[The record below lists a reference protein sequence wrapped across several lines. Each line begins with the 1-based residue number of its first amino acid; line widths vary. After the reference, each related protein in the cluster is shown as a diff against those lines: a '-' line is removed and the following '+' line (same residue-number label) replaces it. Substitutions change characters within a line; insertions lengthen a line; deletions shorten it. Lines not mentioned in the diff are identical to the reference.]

1 MRAGGLAESE
11 QASVAPVV
19 APAAPLPSRPGGTD
33 SLPGPVADPGAPR
46 PRVDAPLVRAARE
59 GADMVGDACVV
70 WRVADDGRRLE
81 PAATHHRD
89 SRLRHALEAF
99 LHQATFDPASH
110 WPGQVV
116 RHGAPVRLRKARLI
130 DMGVDTGVG
139 MRRAHALL
147 VPVLDGGRVVA
158 VAAVLRETREPE
170 YSLREEVI
178 LRRTVGK
185 VMAGASKDLGR
196 ALHAAG
202 TLTFNAPPEP
212 AGVDVGGGG
221 GGDHDHHDDRGGR
234 GGGGGDDDGGMGEGP
249 EWGARPNWLMEHVGV
264 GVWITDRDGVTTY
277 VNNAMTALLGVPSPT
292 LIGRP
297 MGELLDDV
305 PQMVRGEYC
314 TQEERCDRRVTQPDG
329 RHVWLEMT
337 SSPLI
342 DDQGRRRGTVNTAID
357 VTERK
362 KVELAARQRVPRA
375 HRRL

>member
-1 MRAGGLAESE
+1 MSAGGLTETE
-11 QASVAPVV
+11 HASLAPVLP
-19 APAAPLPSRPGGTD
+19 PAAPASSRPGPTE
-33 SLPGPVADPGAPR
+33 SLPGPATDPGAPR
-46 PRVDAPLVRAARE
+46 THDAPLVRAARG

-70 WRVADDGRRLE
+70 WRVAGDGHHLE

-89 SRLRHALEAF
+89 RRLRHALEAF
-99 LHQATFDPASH
+99 LHQATLDPDSH

-147 VPVLDGGRVVA
+147 VPVRAGDHVVA
-158 VAAVLRETREPE
+158 VVAVLRETREPE

-178 LRRTVGK
+178 LRRV
-185 VMAGASKDLGR
+185 VASAGKDLGR
-196 ALHAAG
+196 ALSAAG
-202 TLTFNAPPEP
+202 ALTFNAPPEP
-212 AGVDVGGGG
+212 AEDDDPADG
-221 GGDHDHHDDRGGR
+221 GGDRGSDDRGGH
-234 GGGGGDDDGGMGEGP
+234 GGGGGDDDGASSDGDD
-249 EWGARPNWLMEHVGV
+249 WSSRPNWLMEHVGV

-277 VNNAMTALLGVPSPT
+277 VNNAMTALLGVPSPA
-292 LIGRP
+292 LVGRP
-297 MGELLDDV
+297 MGDLLDDV

-314 TQEERCDRRVTQPDG
+314 TREERCDRRVTQPDG

-337 SSPLI
+337 SSPLV
-342 DDQGRRRGTVNTAID
+342 DDHGRRRGTVNTAID